1 LPESNR
7 EGVRAF
13 LRRFKSIA
21 APRGIYFVDREET
34 DQTLVQLGLTRGNC
48 KEEILALSVLD
59 YVDGPLPDINRTG
72 HVWIFGKTIHG
83 VEVYIKL
90 KLVDTEEG
98 DGLKPAASPLALA
111 GGDKAGILGRL

>member
-1 LPESNR
+1 MPESNR

-13 LRRFKSIA
+13 LRRYKSTA
-21 APRGIYFVDREET
+21 APRGIYFVDRDKT
-34 DQTLVQLGLTRGNC
+34 DQALVQLGLTRGNC
-48 KEEILALSVLD
+48 KDEILGLSVLD

-72 HVWIFGKTIHG
+72 HVWIFSKTIRR

-98 DGLKPAASPLALA
+98 DKAICISFHAAERSMDRPFSE
-111 GGDKAGILGRL
+111 

>member
-1 LPESNR
+1 MPESNR

-98 DGLKPAASPLALA
+98 DKPICISFHAAERSMEHPFSE
-111 GGDKAGILGRL
+111 

>member
-1 LPESNR
+1 MPESNR

-21 APRGIYFVDREET
+21 APHGIYFVDREET
-34 DQTLVQLGLTRGNC
+34 DQALVQPGLTRANC
-48 KEEILALSVLD
+48 RDEILALSVLD
-59 YVDGPLPDINRTG
+59 YVDGPLPDINHTG
-72 HVWIFGKTIHG
+72 HVWIFSKTIYG

-98 DGLKPAASPLALA
+98 DKPICISFHAAARPMEHPFSE
-111 GGDKAGILGRL
+111 